1 MERDEGD
8 ETILAREG
16 LTEMSFRR
24 YLWGSPGGSTIKNP
38 PANAEAWV
46 QSLIPEDPTCRE
58 ATKSMC
64 HNY

>member
-38 PANAEAWV
+38 PANAEGMGSV
-46 QSLIPEDPTCRE
+46 PDSGRSHMPR
-58 ATKSMC
+58 S
-64 HNY
+64 N